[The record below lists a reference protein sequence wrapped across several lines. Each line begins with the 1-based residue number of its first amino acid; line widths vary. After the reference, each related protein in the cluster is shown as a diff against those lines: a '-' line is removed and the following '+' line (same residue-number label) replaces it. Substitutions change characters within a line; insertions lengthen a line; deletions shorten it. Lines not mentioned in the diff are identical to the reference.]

1 MSGVVYVIDGNNE
14 VIREFEMDYHDAVSQ
29 YFNQRDP
36 KTGNRYYVGVKGGSI
51 PFKRKKKKLYDIL
64 TVSRQESDKSE
75 ESNPEQ

>member
-14 VIREFEMDYHDAVSQ
+14 VIREFEMDYHDAVAT

-64 TVSRQESDKSE
+64 TVHQRDNSE
-75 ESNPEQ
+75 KLDPVQ